1 MILIVDLD
9 VVNGTDVD
17 DVNIDDADVDEADI
31 DGADV
36 DAADVD
42 GADVDGAD
50 VNGAAVDDAGM
61 AVVDKTS
68 DVKVFLDEVFVDINV
83 GVVEF
88 KAASD
93 DDVTVPVDEVDCS

>member
-42 GADVDGAD
+42 GADVD
-50 VNGAAVDDAGM
+50 GAAVDDAGM